1 MPRIG
6 INPSRG
12 KQLDFS
18 PARTTV
24 AVLVYAPHQA
34 GYFQNRLDVT
44 RMTIESI
51 LVNTREP
58 FDLLV
63 FDNGSCPEMVDYLK
77 SLEADGKID
86 TLILSK
92 RNVGK
97 LNALKI
103 IFNSAP
109 GEIVAYTDD
118 DVFHLPGWLGAH
130 LKVIDTFPN
139 VGAVTGFYIRQR
151 VAMSSDSTLDFVNQP
166 GIETERGL
174 LMPRKWEEEYLVNS
188 GRDWERYEKE
198 VAGIED
204 IIVTYQGLQ
213 AWVSAHHFQMVCPKI
228 VIQEVLDE
236 MLPEGWSGDVM
247 GRMVEMDDRMDAKGY
262 LRFCT
267 REQTVRLMG
276 NAISEEVAELAR
288 ESGLDVGAAE
298 PAKKTGGLMSRLVRV
313 KWIRFIVQ
321 GIVNRLYRWLNS

>member
-12 KQLDFS
+12 QKLEFT

-51 LVNTREP
+51 LANTQEP

-77 SLEADGKID
+77 SLESEGKID
-86 TLILSK
+86 YLILSK
-92 RNVGK
+92 RNIGK

-118 DVFHLPGWLGAH
+118 DVFHLPGWLGEH
-130 LKVIDTFPN
+130 LKIIDAFPN

-151 VAMSSDSTLDFVNQP
+151 VAMSSESTLAFVNQP
-166 GIETERGL
+166 GMQTECGL
-174 LMPRKWEEEYLVNS
+174 LMPRKWEEEYLINS
-188 GRDWERYEKE
+188 GRTWERYEQE

-204 IIVTYQGLQ
+204 IIVTYEGLE
-213 AWVSAHHFQMVCPKI
+213 AWVSAHHFQMVCPKA
-228 VIQEVLDE
+228 VIQEVLGE
-236 MLPEGWSGDVM
+236 MLPEGWSEAVM

-267 REQTVRLMG
+267 RRQTVRLMG
-276 NAISEEVAELAR
+276 NAISDEVAELAR
-288 ESGLDVGAAE
+288 QSGLEVRAAE
-298 PAKKTGGLMSRLVRV
+298 PVKKTGGLMQRLVQV

-321 GIVNRLYRWLNS
+321 GIVNRLYRWLNG